1 MEEIE
6 LALHLWKG
14 LAPEV
19 EWEFVCSA
27 AEGCNEVVF
36 PRLDGFFSKVA
47 AMVVWWD
54 KVVGHV

>member
-1 MEEIE
+1 ME

-54 KVVGHV
+54 KLVGHV